1 MLTAADVIGWLAAF
15 EPDVAV
21 LSADVQGEQP
31 GEQIIVALN
40 TPGAFTGGEGQM
52 RAANFTLT
60 IRAASQ
66 ARLVE
71 LATQI
76 EAIIPADFAGRGT
89 WPAADEHLKVKFV
102 DYTGG
107 GNAWQRRPID
117 TADRHCADA
126 QFTATCALT

>member
-1 MLTAADVIGWLAAF
+1 MLTAADVIGWL
-15 EPDVAV
+15 EPVGVPA
-21 LSADVQGEQP
+21 LSADVQGGQP
-31 GEQIIVALN
+31 GEQITVALN
-40 TPGAFTGGEGQM
+40 SSGSLTGGEGWG
-52 RAANFTLT
+52 RAANFTLS
-60 IRAASQ
+60 IKAASE
-66 ARLVE
+66 ARMVE

-89 WPAADEHLKVKFV
+89 WPVADEHLLVKFV

-126 QFTATCALT
+126 QFTATCVLT